1 VVVVVELV
9 VVLEV
14 VVELVVVLEVVV
26 ELVVVGPGVVV
37 VVDGVGG
44 LGPGPIHITTPSKIL
59 PLLA

>member
-1 VVVVVELV
+1 VVELV

-26 ELVVVGPGVVV
+26 GPGVVV
-37 VVDGVGG
+37 VDVVVG

-59 PLLA
+59 PSLA

>member
-1 VVVVVELV
+1 MVVVVELV

-14 VVELVVVLEVVV
+14 VVELVVVLEV
-26 ELVVVGPGVVV
+26 VVVGPGVVV